1 MNQYQW
7 ERGRHMSL
15 SEDQLD
21 QIIAQE
27 RAREQAPLNEWRTIA
42 ARAREE
48 GLIRESES
56 RSWIA
61 GQPWI
66 QAAAAMLLLV
76 GGIAIG
82 RTTIAIPS
90 SAQSG
95 APSEQVAGSGT
106 REAGSEVTSGASTV
120 AAGAATSTGASFAS
134 VDDAST
140 TLERALRDYQNASA
154 YLAAN
159 SSGPTTVDSSGI
171 YRTRLA
177 ALDKVN
183 NAMESALRTAPHDP
197 VINQYYLATMGAR
210 VATQQM
216 AARPVGLALRGF

>member
-1 MNQYQW
+1 
-7 ERGRHMSL
+7 MSHL

-21 QIIAQE
+21 KIVADE
-27 RAREQAPLNEWRTIA
+27 RARKRPPLNDWRTIA

-48 GLIRESES
+48 GLIRESPS
-56 RSWIA
+56 RSWVG
-61 GQPWI
+61 GQPWV

-82 RTTIAIPS
+82 RTTIELPGALGTAENPSQPTSSGISNVS
-90 SAQSG
+90 SAP
-95 APSEQVAGSGT
+95 A
-106 REAGSEVTSGASTV
+106 
-120 AAGAATSTGASFAS
+120 AATTGASFAS
-134 VDDAST
+134 VDDASA
-140 TLERALRDYQNASA
+140 TLERALTDYQRASA
-154 YLAAN
+154 FLAAN
-159 SSGPTTVDSSGI
+159 SSGPTTIDSSGI

>member
-1 MNQYQW
+1 
-7 ERGRHMSL
+7 MSHL

-21 QIIAQE
+21 QIIADE
-27 RAREQAPLNEWRTIA
+27 RARQQAPLNNWRTIA

-48 GLIRESES
+48 GLIRESQS
-56 RSWIA
+56 RSWVA

-90 SAQSG
+90 SRQAAENPGQATSSG
-95 APSEQVAGSGT
+95 AFT
-106 REAGSEVTSGASTV
+106 AST
-120 AAGAATSTGASFAS
+120 APATSTMGDSFAS
-134 VDDAST
+134 VDDASA
-140 TLERALRDYQNASA
+140 TLERALGDYQRASA
-154 YLAAN
+154 FLAAN

>member
-1 MNQYQW
+1 
-7 ERGRHMSL
+7 MSHL

-21 QIIAQE
+21 QIIADE
-27 RAREQAPLNEWRTIA
+27 RARQQAPLNEWRTIA

-48 GLIRESES
+48 GLIRESQS
-56 RSWIA
+56 RLWVS
-61 GQPWI
+61 GRPWI

-82 RTTIAIPS
+82 RTTIAIPGSVQS
-90 SAQSG
+90 SNQAQ
-95 APSEQVAGSGT
+95 QIAGSG
-106 REAGSEVTSGASTV
+106 GTSGATTASSI
-120 AAGAATSTGASFAS
+120 AGFAS
-134 VDDAST
+134 VDDASA
-140 TLERALRDYQNASA
+140 TLERALRDYERASA
-154 YLAAN
+154 FLAAN